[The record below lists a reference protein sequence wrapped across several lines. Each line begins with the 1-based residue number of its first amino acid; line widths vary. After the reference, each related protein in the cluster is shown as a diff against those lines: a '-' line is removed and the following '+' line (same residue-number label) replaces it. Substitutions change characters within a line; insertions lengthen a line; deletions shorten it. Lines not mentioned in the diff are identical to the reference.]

1 MSGNHNASYAT
12 RLLVNLRV
20 EGNCACARRMDK
32 LARAAGRT
40 REMGAD
46 GADFNG
52 VYAANLCRP
61 LRNQGLNR
69 SGFATIVRRQEPVDS
84 GKSTGWHNIAGFGGN
99 KVARVQ
105 TRHQQPVRNNGD
117 AMRFFQTMAAM
128 LAAAL
133 IIAWQP
139 PARAE
144 DKVIVVV
151 NGHEIKTSEV
161 ELAAEDISTQLA
173 ELPAKM
179 RFPFLVEYLVE
190 RHLLAQ
196 AAVKKGIAD
205 SAEYKKRLAF
215 YQAKALR
222 DAFFND
228 AIKPTVTEDEMKAAY
243 EKEAPKIKVSE
254 RVRARHILVASEKE
268 AREVAD
274 RLAKG
279 EKFEDIAKKVSLDGS
294 KDYGGDLG
302 YFSAEEM
309 VPEFSKAAFALKV
322 GEVSTPIK
330 TDYGWHV
337 IKLEDRKAGGAQP
350 YDQVKNGIKAVLTR
364 KKVQEAVTTLRKQA
378 KIEVIDPDLKKLQ
391 ELSLKK
397 MEELKKKQQGQGG
410 EGATS
415 GKQDLKIQ
423 E

>member
-1 MSGNHNASYAT
+1 MLTAAS
-12 RLLVNLRV
+12 LVTWLV
-20 EGNCACARRMDK
+20 
-32 LARAAGRT
+32 AAQ
-40 REMGAD
+40 A
-46 GADFNG
+46 
-52 VYAANLCRP
+52 
-61 LRNQGLNR
+61 
-69 SGFATIVRRQEPVDS
+69 
-84 GKSTGWHNIAGFGGN
+84 
-99 KVARVQ
+99 
-105 TRHQQPVRNNGD
+105 
-117 AMRFFQTMAAM
+117 
-128 LAAAL
+128 
-133 IIAWQP
+133 
-139 PARAE
+139 AE

-151 NGHEIKTSEV
+151 NGHEITTSEV

-228 AIKPTVTEDEMKAAY
+228 EIRPTVTEEEMKAAY
-243 EKEAPKIKVSE
+243 EKEAPKVKTSE

-268 AREVAD
+268 ARDVIA
-274 RLAKG
+274 RLGKG

-322 GEVSTPIK
+322 GELSTPMK

-364 KKVQEAVTTLRKQA
+364 KKVQEQVNDAAQA
-378 KIEVIDPDLKKLQ
+378 GQDRRARSRSQ
-391 ELSLKK
+391 ETA
-397 MEELKKKQQGQGG
+397 
-410 EGATS
+410 GARAQAEWRNCARSSKSRAAGTARAAAS
-415 GKQDLKIQ
+415 RT
-423 E
+423 

>member
-1 MSGNHNASYAT
+1 MLTAAS
-12 RLLVNLRV
+12 LVTWLV
-20 EGNCACARRMDK
+20 
-32 LARAAGRT
+32 AAQ
-40 REMGAD
+40 A
-46 GADFNG
+46 
-52 VYAANLCRP
+52 
-61 LRNQGLNR
+61 
-69 SGFATIVRRQEPVDS
+69 
-84 GKSTGWHNIAGFGGN
+84 
-99 KVARVQ
+99 
-105 TRHQQPVRNNGD
+105 
-117 AMRFFQTMAAM
+117 
-128 LAAAL
+128 
-133 IIAWQP
+133 
-139 PARAE
+139 AE

-196 AAVKKGIAD
+196 AAVKKGVAD
-205 SAEYKKRLAF
+205 SEEYKKRLAF

-228 AIKPTVTEDEMKAAY
+228 EIKPSVTEEEMKEAY
-243 EKEAPKIKVSE
+243 EKEAPKVKASE
-254 RVRARHILVASEKE
+254 RVRARHVLVASEKE
-268 AREVAD
+268 ARDVLA
-274 RLAKG
+274 RLEKG

-322 GEVSTPIK
+322 GELSTPIK

-378 KIEVIDPDLKKLQ
+378 KIDVLDPDLKKLQ
-391 ELSLKK
+391 EIGQKR
-397 MEELKKKQQGQGG
+397 MEEMRKKQEGKGDAGG
-410 EGATS
+410 G
-415 GKQDLKIQ
+415 GKQDLKTQ